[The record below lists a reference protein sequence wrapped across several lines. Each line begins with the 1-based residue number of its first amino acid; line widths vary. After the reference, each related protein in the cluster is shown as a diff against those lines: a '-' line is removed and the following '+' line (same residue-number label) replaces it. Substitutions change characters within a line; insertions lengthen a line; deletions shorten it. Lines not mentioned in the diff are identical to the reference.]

1 MLHHNYKSI
10 KSLYLGLTL
19 ESKVNCYTL
28 RKECLIPEILFEYI
42 KSREIIAYQIK

>member
-19 ESKVNCYTL
+19 KSKVNCYAL
-28 RKECLIPEILFEYI
+28 RKDCLIPEILFEY
-42 KSREIIAYQIK
+42 KESGN